1 MNNQIKTNPFIDYL
15 KTLSEDDR
23 RKSALASLRRG
34 LGKPLGTDPSSYRYV
49 VPWLSANFSKA
60 QENAY
65 FLVAALFALH
75 PGSSIQGNL
84 GEHLGK
90 IRQSSINPEAIDR
103 RFSALLSCHSDDLPV
118 YLRQM
123 ISLLKSKEIDVNW
136 GELLDDIVQWN
147 RPDRRIQKK
156 WARGFWGRFENMNE
170 TNNLVQ
176 E

>member
-15 KTLSEDDR
+15 KALAKDER
-23 RKSALASLRRG
+23 RKGALASLRRG
-34 LGKPLGTDPSSYRYV
+34 LGKPAGTDPTAYRYV

-75 PGSSIQGNL
+75 PGYTTQGNL
-84 GEHLGK
+84 GDHLGK
-90 IRQSSINPEAIDR
+90 IRNSTDNPEAIDR
-103 RFSALLSCHSDDLPV
+103 RFSALLSCHPDDLPV

-123 ISLLKSKEIDVNW
+123 ISLLKSKEIEVNW
-136 GELLDDIVQWN
+136 EEFLNDIVQWN
-147 RPDRRIQKK
+147 RPDRRTQKK
-156 WARGFWGRFENMNE
+156 WARGFWGRADSHHDTNE
-170 TNNLVQ
+170 QGQ